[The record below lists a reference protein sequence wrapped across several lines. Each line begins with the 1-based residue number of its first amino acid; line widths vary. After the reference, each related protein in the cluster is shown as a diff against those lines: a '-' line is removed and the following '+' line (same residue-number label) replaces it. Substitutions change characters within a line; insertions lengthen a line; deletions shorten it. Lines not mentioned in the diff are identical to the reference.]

1 MVTEN
6 DTIQEDMVDEDMDC
20 GVCGEDIT
28 VCGGH
33 PFDPRYPDAPHLQP
47 CFCGAETCLKTAN

>member
-6 DTIQEDMVDEDMDC
+6 DTIQEDMDC

>member
-1 MVTEN
+1 MVAEN
-6 DTIQEDMVDEDMDC
+6 DTIMVDVVDEEMDC

-47 CFCGAETCLKTAN
+47 CLCGAEPCLKTTN

>member
-6 DTIQEDMVDEDMDC
+6 DTIQEDGVGEDMDC
-20 GVCGEDIT
+20 G

-33 PFDPRYPDAPHLQP
+33 PFDPRYPDDPHLQP
-47 CFCGAETCLKTAN
+47 CFCGAEPCLKATN